1 MTTIILKFR
10 SCDHRN
16 AVKRFELTTWLN
28 CIFMSTLRKMNVVLC
43 ENIVVLY
50 WMSVICVM
58 VVLEPFNRQWNA
70 PPPCFKNP
78 ISERVF
84 FSMRDDSLHTVH
96 SGAIDSKGHRG
107 VLLGKR
113 WFLSLPCEQS
123 HPSGCH
129 FRASWNN
136 LQFIAA
142 VVALNWSWAHFANA
156 SATSLVNSTERSLLW
171 EKKKK
176 KSFLSN

>member
-1 MTTIILKFR
+1 ME
-10 SCDHRN
+10 C
-16 AVKRFELTTWLN
+16 
-28 CIFMSTLRKMNVVLC
+28 
-43 ENIVVLY
+43 
-50 WMSVICVM
+50 
-58 VVLEPFNRQWNA
+58 PP

-96 SGAIDSKGHRG
+96 SGAIDSKGHQG

-171 EKKKK
+171 GKKKIVSWAINVTK
-176 KSFLSN
+176 GVMFVVLTIHKLFLQVEMSHLPAKMEAKHVCVFADLKSTMMKWN